1 MLIVLFVSGLLIL
14 SLGAE
19 IFVRGSSRLAS
30 MLGISPLI
38 IGLTVAAFGTSAPEV
53 AVVVRAGFEGQGEL
67 AFGNIIG
74 SNISNFLLILGLAAI
89 AAPLVV
95 SKRLYNLEIPLLLGV
110 TSLVLVFGFN
120 GQINRLEG
128 ALLLAGSAIYTLF
141 VILKCRKENRESEK
155 KNKGLPVRSHMSTD
169 VEDQAPFLR
178 KAWKPLIFIGA
189 GLGGLIAGAGWLVE
203 SASEI
208 ARFFGVSELIIG
220 LSIVAIGTSLPEL
233 ATAIAASIRGERD
246 LAIGNVVGSN
256 LFNLLFVLGIGAV
269 VVPGGIPIPD
279 SSISFDIP
287 VLIAITAACLPIFF
301 TQYKIDRLEGL
312 LFLSCYGAYLFY
324 LFLFSTEHDLLP
336 AYSTIMLRY
345 ILPPTALLLLLFMI
359 RAHIFPERGRKVN

>member
-1 MLIVLFVSGLLIL
+1 MLIILFISGLLIL

-19 IFVRGSSRLAS
+19 IFVRGASRLAS
-30 MLGISPLI
+30 MMGISPLI

-74 SNISNFLLILGLAAI
+74 SNISNFLLILGLSSI

-95 SKRLYNLEIPLLLGV
+95 SKRLYNLEIPLLLGI
-110 TSLVLVFGFN
+110 TSIVLVLGFN
-120 GQINRLEG
+120 GNISSFEG
-128 ALLLAGSAIYTLF
+128 ILLLFGSAFYTLF
-141 VILKCRKENRESEK
+141 VIWKCRKEGRAKDEK
-155 KNKGLPVRSHMSTD
+155 KKNLNVKQEKRSADIERSL
-169 VEDQAPFLR
+169 FIR
-178 KAWKPLIFIGA
+178 KAWKPLLLIAA
-189 GLGGLIAGAGWLVE
+189 GLVGLILGAGWLVD

-233 ATAIAASIRGERD
+233 ATAVAAGLRGERD

-256 LFNLLFVLGIGAV
+256 LFNLLFVLGVGAV
-269 VVPGGIPIPD
+269 TVPGGIPVPP

-287 VLIAITAACLPIFF
+287 VLLAVTAACLPIFF
-301 TQYKIDRLEGL
+301 TEYKIDRLEGI
-312 LFLSCYGAYLFY
+312 LFLSCYAAYLFY
-324 LFLFSTEHDLLP
+324 LFLFSTQHDLLP
-336 AYSTIMLRY
+336 AFSTLMVRY
-345 ILPPTALLLLLFMI
+345 ILPPTALLLLLFMM
-359 RAHIFPERGRKVN
+359 RARILSESEKGS